1 MTCPEVL
8 GEAAGQR
15 AHGKLVAHMD
25 ERTGPSA
32 ASCPLW
38 VHVPLIP
45 IMGIG
50 LKMQT
55 QSSDIGAECV
65 I

>member
-15 AHGKLVAHMD
+15 AHGKVVAHMD

-32 ASCPLW
+32 ASFPLSPCPSYP
-38 VHVPLIP
+38 HH
-45 IMGIG
+45 GHR
-50 LKMQT
+50 
-55 QSSDIGAECV
+55 AEDADTKF
-65 I
+65 